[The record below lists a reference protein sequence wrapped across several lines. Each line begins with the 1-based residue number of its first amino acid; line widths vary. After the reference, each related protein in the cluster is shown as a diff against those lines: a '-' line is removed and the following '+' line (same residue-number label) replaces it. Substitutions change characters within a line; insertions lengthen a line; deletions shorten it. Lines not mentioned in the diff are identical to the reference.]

1 MGHKKMAQRMRGT
14 GCDALLGERTDQS
27 LGSKGVDRETSTRMS
42 VHVRENTPI
51 GLREQDRASGVAP
64 AQELPAQAFLQ
75 PIAAPSI
82 LGLYGFAGATFM
94 VAANLAHWYGG
105 PTSPHFLFPFAAFF
119 GGLAQFMAGMW
130 GYRARDGLA
139 TAMHGMWGSFW
150 MAYGV
155 LNLLFAIGVLTP
167 PNPDGLFVELGYWF
181 IALAVITWI
190 GTWVAT
196 TSNGALTA
204 VLGFLAA
211 GSTAMAIASLTAI
224 GGWATLAG
232 WLFIISAV
240 IACYTATALMT
251 EGAFGH
257 SVLPVFK
264 SSRATLTPAYSV
276 GVGEPG
282 VRHGQ

>member
-1 MGHKKMAQRMRGT
+1 MRMP
-14 GCDALLGERTDQS
+14 
-27 LGSKGVDRETSTRMS
+27 VN
-42 VHVRENTPI
+42 VREDTPVA
-51 GLREQDRASGVAP
+51 LREQDRTTAVVP
-64 AQELPAQAFLQ
+64 ELRAEAFLQ

-94 VAANLAHWYGG
+94 VAAHLAGWYGG
-105 PTSPHFLFPFAAFF
+105 TTSPQFLFPFAAFF

-130 GYRARDGLA
+130 SYKARDGLA

-150 MAYGV
+150 MAYGL
-155 LNLLFAIGVLTP
+155 LNLLFAMKTLTP

-181 IALAVITWI
+181 IVLAVITWI

-196 TSNGALTA
+196 AHNGAVTA

-211 GSTAMAIASLTAI
+211 GSTAMAIACLIGS
-224 GGWATLAG
+224 GGWAVLAG
-232 WLFIISAV
+232 WLFIISAI
-240 IACYTATALMT
+240 IACYTASALMA
-251 EGAFGH
+251 EGAFGG

-264 SSRATLTPAYSV
+264 TSRAAGLPAYSI
-276 GVGEPG
+276 GIGEPG